1 MKAFPTTLLLKKV
14 VEGIS
19 EAVILEQK
27 KKFKEEVSLANL
39 APTKPNWD
47 LKRDVEKKLQKLER
61 RTQVKIHEIGI
72 ESKLKIKRGKDST
85 AMLLQGKNSLRPL
98 TIKLNWIKMM
108 TKMKIENSRY
118 GLQQVLLPIL
128 KVTFKSLILR
138 CTFNF
143 LRNFYK
149 SKFYLLLV
157 VFPL

>member
-61 RTQVKIHEIGI
+61 RTQVKIHEIVRDRIKAQNQEGKGLNGNVASGQEFLEAI
-72 ESKLKIKRGKDST
+72 NNQTKLD
-85 AMLLQGKNSLRPL
+85 KNDD
-98 TIKLNWIKMM
+98 
-108 TKMKIENSRY
+108 EDED
-118 GLQQVLLPIL
+118 
-128 KVTFKSLILR
+128 
-138 CTFNF
+138 
-143 LRNFYK
+143 
-149 SKFYLLLV
+149 
-157 VFPL
+157 